1 LIFYYQTCNYSSFFL
16 ILLGSCLHP
25 SPMSQQICSL
35 DEANLYEHPT
45 YKPCA
50 MQLEDKGAVDGCK
63 KGKMDVD

>member
-1 LIFYYQTCNYSSFFL
+1 
-16 ILLGSCLHP
+16 
-25 SPMSQQICSL
+25 MSQQICSL